1 MIIVVTNTCIQK
13 FKANRYFQIHFINFR
28 EPIYKFIEQMMILIP
43 IKVYHSKEISAKS
56 LYEIHFVYRDLFYVK
71 FLVKY
76 KNTYFK
82 PKDIAFFS
90 LSEMNKTVYS
100 SDTHTCD
107 KDISSMALFRQMTFA
122 GKRVYLLFYILNSLY
137 DIRFH
142 QINLMH

>member
-1 MIIVVTNTCIQK
+1 MLQLRTYRNSKQTSI
-13 FKANRYFQIHFINFR
+13 FHIHFIIYR

-43 IKVYHSKEISAKS
+43 IKIQRSKEILSKS
-56 LYEIHFVYRDLFYVK
+56 LYEIQFVYRDLFYVK

-107 KDISSMALFRQMTFA
+107 KDISSIALFRQMTFA
-122 GKRVYLLFYILNSLY
+122 GKRVYLLMYILNSLY
-137 DIRFH
+137 VIRFH

>member
-1 MIIVVTNTCIQK
+1 
-13 FKANRYFQIHFINFR
+13 
-28 EPIYKFIEQMMILIP
+28 MMILIP
-43 IKVYHSKEISAKS
+43 IKIQRSKEISSKS
-56 LYEIHFVYRDLFYVK
+56 LYEIQFVYRDLFYVK

-107 KDISSMALFRQMTFA
+107 KDISSIALFRQMTFA
-122 GKRVYLLFYILNSLY
+122 GKRVYLLMYILNSLY
-137 DIRFH
+137 VIQFH

>member
-1 MIIVVTNTCIQK
+1 MLQLRTYRNSKQTSI
-13 FKANRYFQIHFINFR
+13 FHIHFIIYR

-43 IKVYHSKEISAKS
+43 IKIHRSKEISSKS
-56 LYEIHFVYRDLFYVK
+56 LYEIQFVYRDLFYVK

-107 KDISSMALFRQMTFA
+107 KDISSIALFRQMTFA
-122 GKRVYLLFYILNSLY
+122 GKRVYLLMYILNSLY
-137 DIRFH
+137 VFRFH

>member
-1 MIIVVTNTCIQK
+1 
-13 FKANRYFQIHFINFR
+13 
-28 EPIYKFIEQMMILIP
+28 MMILIP
-43 IKVYHSKEISAKS
+43 IKIHRSKEISSKS
-56 LYEIHFVYRDLFYVK
+56 LYEIQFVYRDLFYVK

-100 SDTHTCD
+100 SDTHICD
-107 KDISSMALFRQMTFA
+107 KDISSIALFRQMTFA
-122 GKRVYLLFYILNSLY
+122 GKRVYLLMYILNSLY
-137 DIRFH
+137 VIRFH